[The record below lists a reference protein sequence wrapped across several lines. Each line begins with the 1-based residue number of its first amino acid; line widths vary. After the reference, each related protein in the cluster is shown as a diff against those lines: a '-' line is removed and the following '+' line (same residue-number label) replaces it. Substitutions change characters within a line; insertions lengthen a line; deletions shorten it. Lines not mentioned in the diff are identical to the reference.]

1 MNFMSEVK
9 YSSGNMKYEKL
20 KENLLALGRVIV
32 AFSGSVDSTF
42 LSLVSRETL
51 GENVLG
57 VLVDLPFYPAERGK
71 KGKNCPGFKTS
82 S

>member
-32 AFSGSVDSTF
+32 AFSGGVDSTF
-42 LSLVSRETL
+42 LLWVSRETL

-71 KGKNCPGFKTS
+71 KRKKLPGI
-82 S
+82 